1 MAYKDSGNIIFKILK
16 YYYVDDL
23 SQAEIASKLNISRVA
38 VSRYISRAKGEGL
51 IEHKI
56 NYPKNFSFERN
67 EELEKEFIKKY
78 GLKECIIV
86 SSKASLTET
95 LIELSNELEKL
106 FGKIIRDH
114 TIIGVGWGTTLD
126 KIIEYIDIRKK
137 KNVKVL
143 PLVGGYGRVFDN
155 IHSNNIARIL
165 AKKFNGISY
174 MVHIP
179 AILDTKEIKESI
191 LKDSA
196 AKEIYRLAKRVE
208 VALLCMSDLSKE
220 STLYKKKQLDEE
232 DIYYLKG
239 LEVIGDINFVF
250 LDREGNFVP
259 NEISDRQAM
268 LFPTEQMKTTNYVVG
283 VAIGERKVEIIRA
296 VLKGKLINILMTD
309 EETAKLVTDKETA
322 KLVTDK
328 ETTKLV
334 TG

>member
-309 EETAKLVTDKETA
+309 EETAKLVTDKET
-322 KLVTDK
+322 
-328 ETTKLV
+328 TKLV

>member
-322 KLVTDK
+322 KLVT
-328 ETTKLV
+328 
-334 TG
+334 G

>member
-1 MAYKDSGNIIFKILK
+1 MAYKDIGNIIFKILK

-38 VSRYISRAKGEGL
+38 VSRYISRAKREGL

-67 EELEKEFIKKY
+67 EELEKEFIKEY

-86 SSKASLTET
+86 ASKSSLTET
-95 LIELSNELEKL
+95 LIELANELEKL
-106 FGKIIRDH
+106 FAKIIRDH

-126 KIIEYIDIRKK
+126 KIIEYIDIKEK

-155 IHSNNIARIL
+155 IHSNNISRIL
-165 AKKFNGISY
+165 AKKFEGTSY

-191 LKDSA
+191 LRDSA
-196 AKEIYRLAKRVE
+196 AKEIYRIAKRVD
-208 VALLCMSDLSKE
+208 VALLCMSDLSIE

-239 LEVIGDINFVF
+239 LGVTGDMNFVF

-259 NEISDRQAM
+259 NEISDRQTI
-268 LFPTEQMKTTNYVVG
+268 LFPVEQMRTTNYVVG

-309 EETAKLVTDKETA
+309 EETAKMAIE
-322 KLVTDK
+322 
-328 ETTKLV
+328 
-334 TG
+334 

>member
-126 KIIEYIDIRKK
+126 KIIEYIDIREK

-239 LEVIGDINFVF
+239 LGVIGDINFVF

-259 NEISDRQAM
+259 NEISDRQTM

-322 KLVTDK
+322 KLVT
-328 ETTKLV
+328 
-334 TG
+334 G